1 MQVLK
6 PISKASL
13 YDEAARQLQAAI
25 EAGTW
30 PPGTRLPSERELAQM
45 LGIGRSSV
53 REAMRML
60 EAIDLVEIRP
70 GEGTFVR
77 RERRPLADAGVRALL
92 QEEHVAEAY
101 EVRELLD
108 TQVVALAVE
117 RATPEDLRAM
127 ESALDRMAAQ
137 IKIGRTGIE
146 EDHDFHTA
154 LTRVVDNQLL
164 LQLHEM
170 LWEKL
175 RPAIEQSF
183 QVPGRAERALAEHRA
198 ILEAVK
204 TRDATAAREHALKHL
219 LSRFTDPAAPALK
232 SKRDHDGQRE
242 APRHG
247 S

>member
-1 MQVLK
+1 MLK

-13 YDEAARQLQAAI
+13 YDEAARQLQAGI

-53 REAMRML
+53 REAMRVL
-60 EAIDLVEIRP
+60 EAMDLIDIRP

-77 RERRPLADAGVRALL
+77 PERHPLADAGVRALL

-101 EVRELLD
+101 EVRELLE

-117 RATPEDLRAM
+117 RATPDDLRAM
-127 ESALDRMAAQ
+127 ESALDRMAT
-137 IKIGRTGIE
+137 KIETGGTGVE
-146 EDHDFHTA
+146 EDRDFHTA
-154 LTRVVDNQLL
+154 LAGVVDNQVL
-164 LQLHEM
+164 LQIHQM

-183 QVPGRAERALAEHRA
+183 QVPGRAERALAEHRG
-198 ILEAVK
+198 ILEAIK
-204 TRDATAAREHALKHL
+204 SRDPAGARDQVLKHL
-219 LSRFTDPAAPALK
+219 HSRFTDPMAPAIPK
-232 SKRDHDGQRE
+232 SRKRHDGQR
-242 APRHG
+242 G
-247 S
+247 SE

>member
-1 MQVLK
+1 VLK
-6 PISKASL
+6 PITKASL
-13 YDEAARQLQAAI
+13 YDEAARQLQAGI

-60 EAIDLVEIRP
+60 EAIDLVDIRP

-77 RERRPLADAGVRALL
+77 RERHPLADAGVRALL
-92 QEEHVAEAY
+92 REEHVAEAY
-101 EVRELLD
+101 EVRELLE

-117 RATPEDLRAM
+117 RATLDDLGAM
-127 ESALDRMAAQ
+127 ESALDRMAAT
-137 IKIGRTGIE
+137 IKTGGTGLE
-146 EDHDFHTA
+146 EDRDFHTA

-164 LQLHEM
+164 LQIHGM
-170 LWEKL
+170 LWERL

-198 ILEAVK
+198 IFEAIK
-204 TRDATAAREHALKHL
+204 GRDASAAREQTLKHL
-219 LSRFTDPAAPALK
+219 HSRFTDPAVPAALK
-232 SKRDHDGQRE
+232 SKRNHEGQRE
-242 APRHG
+242 AQRHG